1 MKIVLDVHSDSDN
14 SFSEDTKLQIQ
25 ISPNNQQLILTLNNP
40 DREIRILK
48 EELVRAISFL

>member
-14 SFSEDTKLQIQ
+14 TCCEDTKLQIQ

-48 EELVRAISFL
+48 EELVRAISLL

>member
-48 EELVRAISFL
+48 EELVRAISLL